1 METILME
8 DNRRREVIRK
18 IVKDLIIV
26 FKDNEEGDF
35 YLPEY
40 FEDRIMVYDFPGL
53 NESLTIEFKMSINES
68 IDNFIVDA
76 NYYGVEEIIEI
87 NLEYNPK
94 NKRVMAYDLIGE
106 LNEIVAHEIRHVD
119 QKNKGMFDL
128 NKKDETDPYKYYL
141 QPHEMDAQIFGFN
154 RLSKLTRKPFEEIV
168 RNWYKTHKDLHH
180 LTDSQSENVINKL
193 IMMKNKR

>member
-1 METILME
+1 ME

-76 NYYGVEEIIEI
+76 NYYGEEDIIEI

-119 QKNKGMFDL
+119 QQNKGMFDL

-168 RNWYKTHKDLHH
+168 RNWYKTHKDLHR
-180 LTDSQSENVINKL
+180 LTDSQSEKIINKL
-193 IMMKNKR
+193 LMMKNKQ